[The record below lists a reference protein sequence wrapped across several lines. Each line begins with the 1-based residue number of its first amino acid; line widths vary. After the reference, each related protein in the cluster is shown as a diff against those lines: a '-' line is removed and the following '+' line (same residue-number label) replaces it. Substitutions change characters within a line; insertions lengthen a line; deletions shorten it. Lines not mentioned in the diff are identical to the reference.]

1 MVPAVTITVFITI
14 LEQNSKYE
22 QSKIREPSAV
32 STKKINLKHVVDKDS
47 KYFMKIKTPTKH
59 HCYIHHRQLHIF
71 VCKY

>member
-1 MVPAVTITVFITI
+1 M
-14 LEQNSKYE
+14 SKVK
-22 QSKIREPSAV
+22 SIREPSAV
-32 STKKINLKHVVDKDS
+32 STKKNNLKHVVDKDS